1 MRAFS
6 SVMPPAR
13 RAAAAIGVARA
24 QDAEQQV
31 LGAHAGGAERGRLL
45 AGELDGGAGLG
56 GDAQARPGSV
66 GAGGGSVAAASSR

>member
-6 SVMPPAR
+6 SVTPRGAQR
-13 RAAAAIGVARA
+13 GGGDAVAGA

-31 LGAHAGGAERGRLL
+31 LGAHPRGAERGRLL

-56 GDAQARPGSV
+56 RDAQARRGSR
-66 GAGGGSVAAASSR
+66 APGGGSVAAASSR